1 MAGAAAKKAAA
12 AKQATA
18 KIYIPILVL
27 SNILYVVVMF
37 GTSDSIPYDGTKFG
51 LFGMVITWLLQAYS
65 YMGILESCAIPAT
78 TATNK
83 KNKKDLAG
91 GSNLDLFVA
100 TIGTQFLSVLH
111 SPRWFYITILGVPII
126 GVYQLYS
133 TFYPST
139 AAIMNNNNKNKDN
152 KEDNNKEV
160 DPILTEKRKRR
171 ADKRKQKWS

>member
-1 MAGAAAKKAAA
+1 M
-12 AKQATA
+12 
-18 KIYIPILVL
+18 I
-27 SNILYVVVMF
+27 
-37 GTSDSIPYDGTKFG
+37 
-51 LFGMVITWLLQAYS
+51 ITWLLQAYS
-65 YMGILESCAIPAT
+65 YVGIIESCAIPAT
-78 TATNK
+78 TATKKN

-111 SPRWFYITILGVPII
+111 SPRWFYMTVLGVPII

-139 AAIMNNNNKNKDN
+139 AASKNNSNKNKDN
-152 KEDNNKEV
+152 SKE

>member
-37 GTSDSIPYDGTKFG
+37 GTSDSIPYNGTKFG
-51 LFGMVITWLLQAYS
+51 LFGMIITWLLQAYS
-65 YMGILESCAIPAT
+65 YVGILESSSCAS
-78 TATNK
+78 TATKK
-83 KNKKDLAG
+83 KNKKDLVG

-111 SPRWFYITILGVPII
+111 SPRWFYMTVLGVPII

-139 AAIMNNNNKNKDN
+139 TASKNSNKNKDN

>member
-1 MAGAAAKKAAA
+1 
-12 AKQATA
+12 
-18 KIYIPILVL
+18 
-27 SNILYVVVMF
+27 MF

-51 LFGMVITWLLQAYS
+51 LFGMIITWLLQAYS
-65 YMGILESCAIPAT
+65 YVGILESSSCAT

-83 KNKKDLAG
+83 KNKKDLVG

-111 SPRWFYITILGVPII
+111 SPRWFYMTVLGVPII

-139 AAIMNNNNKNKDN
+139 SASNKNSNNKNKDN
-152 KEDNNKEV
+152 KEDNSKEV

>member
-1 MAGAAAKKAAA
+1 
-12 AKQATA
+12 
-18 KIYIPILVL
+18 
-27 SNILYVVVMF
+27 MF
-37 GTSDSIPYDGTKFG
+37 GTSDSIPYNGTKFG

-65 YMGILESCAIPAT
+65 YVGILESSSCST
-78 TATNK
+78 TATKK

-111 SPRWFYITILGVPII
+111 SPRWFYMTVLGVPII

-139 AAIMNNNNKNKDN
+139 AASKNSNNKNTDN